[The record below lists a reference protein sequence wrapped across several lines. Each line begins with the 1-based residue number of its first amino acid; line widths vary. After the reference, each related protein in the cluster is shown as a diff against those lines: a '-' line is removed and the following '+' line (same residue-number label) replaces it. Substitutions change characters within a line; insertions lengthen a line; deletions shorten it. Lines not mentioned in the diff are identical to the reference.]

1 MALGSGSGVSGL
13 TRMWEQARPPWGLRV
28 LAQLYAG
35 GWHLYESL
43 YRLRIRR
50 RVAMPVPVIGVGSLW
65 VGGVGKTPV
74 TLAIARYWHQ
84 QGKRVVVL
92 GHGYGGRRY
101 RQVTLIEPG
110 APASPLEVGDEACEV
125 RMALPNVPIAVGK
138 WRVVVARQAIEY
150 WKPDLIVL
158 DDGFQHLPLA
168 RTVDL
173 VILPS
178 EKPFGNG
185 YCLPTGPLRE
195 PPSGLRRAHALLW
208 LGEDEPKMAVSIPA
222 FRVHIRFSEP
232 LPLWG
237 TEPDTP
243 LLPQERVQVV
253 TAIARPE
260 RFVAMLQREGWSID
274 SVAVYPDHHDFRD
287 VDLSHRAGKTVV
299 MTAKDAVKLRER
311 LPRTCRAYVMPIVA
325 QPEDAFWSWLDET
338 LISRWN
344 TPIAR

>member
-1 MALGSGSGVSGL
+1 M
-13 TRMWEQARPPWGLRV
+13 M
-28 LAQLYAG
+28 AQLYAG

-50 RVAMPVPVIGVGSLW
+50 RVAISVPVIGVGSLW

-74 TLAIARYWHQ
+74 TLALARHWHQ

-110 APASPLEVGDEACEV
+110 VPAAPLEVGDEACEA

-138 WRVVVARQAIEY
+138 SRVAVARQAIEY

-173 VILPS
+173 VILPT

-185 YCLPTGPLRE
+185 YCLPAGPLRE

-208 LGEDEPKMAVSIPA
+208 MGEDEPKATVSLPA
-222 FRVHIRFSEP
+222 FRVRTRFSKP

-237 TEPDTP
+237 TEPSVP
-243 LLPQERVQVV
+243 LLPQERVQVL

-260 RFVAMLQREGWSID
+260 RFVAMLQREGWSIE
-274 SVAVYPDHHDFRD
+274 SVAVYPDHHDFRE
-287 VDLSHRAGKTVV
+287 VDLSHYAGKIVV
-299 MTAKDAVKLRER
+299 MTAKDGVKLRER
-311 LPRTCRAYVMPIVA
+311 LPRTCRAYVIPIIA
-325 QPEDAFWSWLDET
+325 EPEDALWRWLESA
-338 LISRWN
+338 LISRSSDR
-344 TPIAR
+344 IDR